1 MPMTF
6 DQATVDGTGAFLVH
20 ELERL
25 DQTLN
30 LPLVNFTW
38 SRDIQLREDVSIA
51 DEISSFTNTTFA
63 AAGTPNANGKN
74 WLREGANKQVI
85 SSQADSL
92 IKISRI
98 WADFF
103 PANTSNQPI

>member
-1 MPMTF
+1 MMTKTQINKLIKMMN
-6 DQATVDGTGAFLVH
+6 D
-20 ELERL
+20 L
-25 DQTLN
+25 DYPFEA
-30 LPLVNFTW
+30 PLKESFIE
-38 SRDIQLREDVSIA
+38 SIIQIEFNSN
-51 DEISSFTNTTFA
+51 ST
-63 AAGTPNANGKN
+63 K
-74 WLREGANKQVI
+74 EGANKQVI

>member
-1 MPMTF
+1 MHAF
-6 DQATVDGTGAFLVH
+6 IFLV
-20 ELERL
+20 LM
-25 DQTLN
+25 T
-30 LPLVNFTW
+30 PSSGGGIW
-38 SRDIQLREDVSIA
+38 DI
-51 DEISSFTNTTFA
+51 
-63 AAGTPNANGKN
+63 TPMPK
-74 WLREGANKQVI
+74 EGANKQVI

>member
-1 MPMTF
+1 MYLRP
-6 DQATVDGTGAFLVH
+6 DEVARV
-20 ELERL
+20 LEKAG
-25 DQTLN
+25 
-30 LPLVNFTW
+30 FTM
-38 SRDIQLREDVSIA
+38 DVVTQKA
-51 DEISSFTNTTFA
+51 YGYRRGD
-63 AAGTPNANGKN
+63 K
-74 WLREGANKQVI
+74 EGANKQVI

>member
-1 MPMTF
+1 MQDEYGLTLKEGEADMYKHSTNRDVRYAERELHFVIPS
-6 DQATVDGTGAFLVH
+6 TVQGITHLAIFC
-20 ELERL
+20 
-25 DQTLN
+25 
-30 LPLVNFTW
+30 
-38 SRDIQLREDVSIA
+38 
-51 DEISSFTNTTFA
+51 SSSMQKDA
-63 AAGTPNANGKN
+63 K
-74 WLREGANKQVI
+74 EGANKQVI